1 MDLRVPDYDP
11 GVIEAFAERLYD
23 KAAAFVVGSV
33 VAGAALGAAF
43 GAVPLTSL
51 GENWPIPSMF
61 GFATMMIGA
70 IAGAVIGYRVGD
82 VRSFSYKLQAQA
94 ALCQLQIERNT
105 AAAAGS
111 VASQIAAAPA
121 RPPEAP
127 PTPVP
132 AAPPPSQPEPE
143 LRPVVVPPEAA
154 LTGYSGPLRIAA
166 PPND

>member
-33 VAGAALGAAF
+33 VAGAALGTAF

-51 GENWPIPSMF
+51 GEDWPIPSTF
-61 GFATMMIGA
+61 GFATMLIGA

-105 AAAAGS
+105 AAAAGLVVS
-111 VASQIAAAPA
+111 ESAPVPA
-121 RPPEAP
+121 RAPEAP
-127 PTPVP
+127 SVPVP
-132 AAPPPSQPEPE
+132 VAPPALQPEPGM
-143 LRPVVVPPEAA
+143 RPVVVPPDAA
-154 LTGYSGPLRIAA
+154 LNGYSGPLRIAA
-166 PPND
+166 PLND